1 MATNKKNS
9 RRQAL
14 ASVFVPGTDPL
25 AFAPP
30 VVTTLSAQLA
40 GFTAEPHGYDPKLAE
55 DLVAA
60 YRPRLTAI
68 TPERLEVP
76 RVDVES
82 VSRAL
87 LTVHALT
94 QAPPLLALYRGAAAQ
109 GEFQLDNLDHLK
121 ALALILLHAY
131 RQADA
136 AGAFTSGAKLSAALD
151 KESAEVESRLQKVC
165 EHFFGDDPEIGPVLR
180 RLSAGTGYLDRA
192 YDLLGYADIYQAKHD
207 VVSTDPVHYRA
218 TDLAD
223 ARRLA
228 SQMLAVLGAAL
239 SPKAR
244 EAYDLLQRAWTL
256 ARPLY
261 VEVQELGLRFLRYD
275 PQRDARFPSL
285 YVVGRAGQG
294 RKRTKKEAAA
304 PAGGASAS
312 SAGGGTATGTGGG
325 AATGAGGGATPGA
338 GAATGAGGGTTPG
351 AGGGAT
357 SGSGGG
363 VPPATRGTETP
374 APV

>member
-14 ASVFVPGTDPL
+14 ASVFVSGTDPL

-68 TPERLEVP
+68 TPDRLEVP

-94 QAPPLLALYRGAAAQ
+94 QAPPLLALYRGAATQ

-244 EAYDLLQRAWTL
+244 EAYDMLQRAWTL

-294 RKRTKKEAAA
+294 RKRTKKAAAA

-312 SAGGGTATGTGGG
+312 SAGGGTATGGG
-325 AATGAGGGATPGA
+325 AGSATGTGGGATPGA
-338 GAATGAGGGTTPG
+338 GAATGASGGTTPG